1 MLGLATAGALA
12 PTAVASSLAPS
23 STNKASGPSAAFQF
37 RPQPMAVARG
47 NGSA

>member
-1 MLGLATAGALA
+1 MLGFATKGALA
-12 PTAVASSLAPS
+12 PRAAMASLVPS

>member
-12 PTAVASSLAPS
+12 PKAVAASLVPS
-23 STNKASGPSAAFQF
+23 SSNKVDGRSVAFRI